1 MYRELDEK
9 LLWLDKSGDDLP
21 EISDKELKEAWQT
34 IGEIA
39 EAMDY
44 GMMENILDSLKG
56 YRLKDE
62 DQDKADS
69 IGKLLTE
76 LDWDGILRVVNGK

>member
-1 MYRELDEK
+1 
-9 LLWLDKSGDDLP
+9 
-21 EISDKELKEAWQT
+21 
-34 IGEIA
+34 
-39 EAMDY
+39 MDY

-56 YRLKDE
+56 YRLRDE